1 MKALKVLLSLAVTF
15 GMFVGFLEALVVLG
29 LLQIPGL
36 LSWRTAN
43 ADMDASLLHWIDGL
57 DGRPFFAFVNYL
69 DVHGPF
75 IPPEQFRGTFS
86 SDQPPSAQ
94 IGMDLGALAGGMALP
109 PTEVI
114 QDRLNRYD
122 ESILAWDAAFGDLQ
136 HDLET
141 RGLLENTL
149 IIVTSD
155 HGESFGERGLFN
167 HGHSLYREQVDI
179 PLVLSWPA
187 GIRQPRKDSNPVGLD
202 QVPATL
208 LDAAGLPQGGFPG
221 LSLLNTH
228 EAPPAEVLVEVARR
242 SITSFAWPSS
252 QGWVAG
258 VISPDWRFL
267 LREDGTT
274 ELFDAKNDPLELHN
288 LAVGDSAPHSVIDS
302 LRQRLMASGVAD
314 GLSR

>member
-1 MKALKVLLSLAVTF
+1 LKALKVLLSLAVTF

-94 IGMDLGALAGGMALP
+94 IGMDLGALAGEMALP

-228 EAPPAEVLVEVARR
+228 EALLPRFSWRWHGGRSHPLPGHPPKVGLRGSSLQTGASFCGRTVRR
-242 SITSFAWPSS
+242 NSSTRKTTPSS
-252 QGWVAG
+252 CT
-258 VISPDWRFL
+258 ISR
-267 LREDGTT
+267 
-274 ELFDAKNDPLELHN
+274 
-288 LAVGDSAPHSVIDS
+288 SATRPRIP
-302 LRQRLMASGVAD
+302 
-314 GLSR
+314 